1 MFTYGFE
8 INKRL
13 KKLINYIILK
23 GTSKRV
29 INFRT
34 IFKGLKRYIAP
45 VDESI
50 TYTMDQLLQKKA
62 HDQYFLD
69 YIRGTAAVSVYRRR
83 VSCFFFKLTNKFLIF
98 LHTAAICYRIL
109 FVVSHYLRVSEYY
122 KTTFIY

>member
-8 INKRL
+8 IYKRL
-13 KKLINYIILK
+13 KRLVNYIILK
-23 GTSKRV
+23 DTSKRV

-83 VSCFFFKLTNKFLIF
+83 VSCFFFQIDKQVLIF
-98 LHTAAICYRIL
+98 LHSNMLSNCVCSITL
-109 FVVSHYLRVSEYY
+109 FASFGVL
-122 KTTFIY
+122 